1 MSKYFTSPSPIRKF
15 IRLQRG
21 GKRNYRIKCLK
32 FGVPRV
38 LKVFLTLA
46 HSKYSRHFLIESNF
60 KLK

>member
-1 MSKYFTSPSPIRKF
+1 M
-15 IRLQRG
+15 
-21 GKRNYRIKCLK
+21 CLK

-46 HSKYSRHFLIESNF
+46 HSKYSRHSRHFLIESNF